1 MRPDPERYP
10 AWPDPATTTLV
21 GLHQKW
27 IQNRRPNVETQRAFR
42 AAIDKLVAFVGFD
55 DVTRLTTAD
64 IRRWCASLKERG
76 DVGGIRI
83 RDGYLAAVKAVLNSA
98 VTLGYLAKNPADK
111 IKVDI
116 EPTQERREKDLR
128 DSEIYAI
135 LRAAAGPFE
144 DDVSDDVRNARKW
157 VPWLCAYTGVRVAEL
172 TPLESHHA
180 IREDGIDGIHI
191 ETSKTHRTRKIPIR
205 QDLKNRGF
213 LEFVASRRGQPL
225 FFPKDKLLDGA
236 LLNIHRTRAEG
247 LAEWVRTLEGMAE
260 AAGPP
265 ITDRGTDSGP
275 SAGAYLWT
283 ERCATT

>member
-116 EPTQERREKDLR
+116 EPTQERREDRHRERLYL
-128 DSEIYAI
+128 DAAI
-135 LRAAAGPFE
+135 DPRRRWRLGPTSLHPIEVAA
-144 DDVSDDVRNARKW
+144 
-157 VPWLCAYTGVRVAEL
+157 
-172 TPLESHHA
+172 
-180 IREDGIDGIHI
+180 
-191 ETSKTHRTRKIPIR
+191 
-205 QDLKNRGF
+205 
-213 LEFVASRRGQPL
+213 
-225 FFPKDKLLDGA
+225 
-236 LLNIHRTRAEG
+236 
-247 LAEWVRTLEGMAE
+247 
-260 AAGPP
+260 
-265 ITDRGTDSGP
+265 
-275 SAGAYLWT
+275 
-283 ERCATT
+283 